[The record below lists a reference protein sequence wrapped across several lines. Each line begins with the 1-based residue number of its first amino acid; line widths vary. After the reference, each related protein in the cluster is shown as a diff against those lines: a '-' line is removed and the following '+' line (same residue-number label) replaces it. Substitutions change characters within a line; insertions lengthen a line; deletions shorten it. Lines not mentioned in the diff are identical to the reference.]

1 MESGWGSVIVQL
13 RRTNTEGVARKVFLI
28 IRDLAATF
36 LGATRIKSSA
46 ETCWG
51 VFCYQDKKREYMLN
65 FLRTTLSNG
74 YLGSGNDEERS
85 EMRYEMRI
93 AEFSESSNLRTQIA
107 LPGYPWEHASSRIA

>member
-51 VFCYQDKKREYMLN
+51 VFCYQEKK
-65 FLRTTLSNG
+65 
-74 YLGSGNDEERS
+74 GNTCSIFCVQLLATDIS
-85 EMRYEMRI
+85 
-93 AEFSESSNLRTQIA
+93 A
-107 LPGYPWEHASSRIA
+107 LATMKNAAKCDT